1 MTTTEMIDKVHELR
15 ELKRMMAELEAEIEA
30 VTDDIK
36 AEMIAQ
42 DVETL
47 AGTDWKVTYKSVTTS
62 RLDATALKK
71 TLPDIAAQFMRQTT
85 TKRFLL
91 A

>member
-1 MTTTEMIDKVHELR
+1 MTTTEMIDKVQELR
-15 ELKRMMAELEAEIEA
+15 ELKRMQEELAVEIEA
-30 VTDDIK
+30 IQDSIK

-71 TLPDIAAQFMRQTT
+71 TLPDIAAKFMKQTT

>member
-71 TLPDIAAQFMRQTT
+71 TLPDIAAKFMKQTT